1 MTTMNSLVSTAYKAC
16 QRARANGV
24 RTDYFSVKH
33 YECLSELLDHA
44 RENHE
49 NVKKFSRLFKTEKDA
64 HRRHHYGELAIEDK
78 AHRHSILARA
88 EELPLVHDGDAARR
102 KELIALCNRTARLKV
117 V

>member
-1 MTTMNSLVSTAYKAC
+1 MPLLNSIVSTSYAAC
-16 QRARANGV
+16 HRARANGV

-64 HRRHHYGELAIEDK
+64 SRRHHYGELAIEDR

-88 EELPLVHDGDAARR
+88 EELPLVHDGDASRR
-102 KELIALCNRTARLKV
+102 KELLALCKRTEALKV
-117 V
+117 

>member
-1 MTTMNSLVSTAYKAC
+1 MNTIVSTAYQAS

-44 RENHE
+44 RQNLENIKE
-49 NVKKFSRLFKTEKDA
+49 FNRLFKKEKDA
-64 HRRHHYGELAIEDK
+64 SRRHHYGEMAIEDK

-88 EELPLVHDGDAARR
+88 EELPLVHEGDVARK
-102 KELIALCNRTARLKV
+102 KELLALCKRMGNLKV